1 MCKIADLII
10 MDSKTKKENNNNT
23 RELDMSQVNSINEG
37 KEPHDLINQN
47 IENICD
53 DNLITL
59 GKIHAILINCIN
71 LSKKQKLEFADSE
84 RYFMKLYLKKL
95 NDKLKE

>member
-1 MCKIADLII
+1 MN
-10 MDSKTKKENNNNT
+10 SKTEKESNSNT
-23 RELDMSQVNSINEG
+23 RKLEGSPENSTNKDKELNEII
-37 KEPHDLINQN
+37 DQN

-59 GKIHAILINCIN
+59 EKIHAILINCIN
-71 LSKKQKLEFADSE
+71 LSKKQKLEFAESE

-95 NDKLKE
+95 SDKLKE